1 MNEKIYLDMLT
12 QDSVSIK
19 KQNVTVIEGKE
30 YSIGEP
36 WRRAY
41 TNSIGGRS
49 AIETEVAEP
58 YKTAISAIWGDTP
71 TVTEDIN

>member
-19 KQNVTVIEGKE
+19 KQNVMTIEGKE
-30 YSIGEP
+30 YAIGEP

-41 TNSIGGRS
+41 TNSSSGRTTVE
-49 AIETEVAEP
+49 AEVSEP
-58 YKTAISAIWGDTP
+58 YKTAIFAIWGDIP